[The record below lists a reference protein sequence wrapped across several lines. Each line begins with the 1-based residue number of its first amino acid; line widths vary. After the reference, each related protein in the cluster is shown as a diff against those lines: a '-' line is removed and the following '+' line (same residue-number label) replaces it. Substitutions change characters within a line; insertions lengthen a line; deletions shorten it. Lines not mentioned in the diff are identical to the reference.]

1 MIQRLMIKVTDTI
14 FIKDFQLIFFSVYK
28 QGRFEIYPRRK
39 EAVNQD
45 QKILQRHFRPVPD

>member
-28 QGRFEIYPRRK
+28 QGRFEIYPRGK
-39 EAVNQD
+39 EAVDQD
-45 QKILQRHFRPVPD
+45 QKILQRHFHPVPD